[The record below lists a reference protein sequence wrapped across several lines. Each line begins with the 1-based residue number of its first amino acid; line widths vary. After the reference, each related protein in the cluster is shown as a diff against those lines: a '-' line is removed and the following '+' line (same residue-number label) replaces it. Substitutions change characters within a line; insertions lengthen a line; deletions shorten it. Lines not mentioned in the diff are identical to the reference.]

1 MPAQAVV
8 EIEPRYFELAVLDE
22 IALGQA
28 AGERHSLARCGAR
41 LWRGPRH
48 RCWWEVTPGT
58 LEPTGQSRAPQ
69 CGLPRR
75 ARRRTCARSGRADR
89 HLRPARN
96 RTTGRVSRPNG
107 AKKETR
113 AGPIATHAATLTLA
127 CPTRRQPHLRCGLL
141 SAFVISGIIVRHPF
155 DGERLHSGLR
165 PAVRRAR
172 PIASII
178 GRLSVRHRP
187 PERPAHCPGA
197 KLFRAKLKVA

>member
-41 LWRGPRH
+41 LWGGPRH

-69 CGLPRR
+69 CAIRSSRSPPSPRSKSNHRPRFSPERRKERDPCWPHRNSCGDFDVGLPNK
-75 ARRRTCARSGRADR
+75 ATTTSSMRS
-89 HLRPARN
+89 
-96 RTTGRVSRPNG
+96 
-107 AKKETR
+107 
-113 AGPIATHAATLTLA
+113 
-127 CPTRRQPHLRCGLL
+127 L

-155 DGERLHSGLR
+155 DGERLHRGLR
-165 PAVRRAR
+165 PAIR
-172 PIASII
+172 
-178 GRLSVRHRP
+178 
-187 PERPAHCPGA
+187 
-197 KLFRAKLKVA
+197 